1 MSLATFLASLR
12 GFGGGWVDSA
22 LSSGMDLMLSLPWL
36 FVLLTLRALLPLN
49 TSPAVSMAATSALIG
64 LVGWAPAARVVRAS
78 IIGFRNSAPMIYAR
92 ACGLN
97 YRRLLLVH
105 LVPNLKPVLRAQF
118 WIFVPVFLLTEANL
132 GLLGLGV
139 SEPMPS
145 LGGMLSE
152 LQNYERIPD
161 APWMLTPA
169 ILLLGVI
176 TSLHLAIAEVKT
188 WE

>member
-1 MSLATFLASLR
+1 M
-12 GFGGGWVDSA
+12 
-22 LSSGMDLMLSLPWL
+22 
-36 FVLLTLRALLPLN
+36 
-49 TSPAVSMAATSALIG
+49 
-64 LVGWAPAARVVRAS
+64 
-78 IIGFRNSAPMIYAR
+78 
-92 ACGLN
+92 
-97 YRRLLLVH
+97 
-105 LVPNLKPVLRAQF
+105 
-118 WIFVPVFLLTEANL
+118 FLLTEANL

-161 APWMLTPA
+161 APWVIAPA